1 MTSAK
6 RSRAPAKKPRRP
18 SVARSKSKSART
30 APKAAKTGS
39 NTRKDKRGPPLV
51 VLLELTRKLVDQTAL
66 ETALSAVTDAAIQ
79 IIDADHAS
87 IRLLDASHSELL
99 SGARSGAGAGRRPM
113 TFRKGQGVLGWV
125 VEYRESIRLDD
136 TRSDP
141 RFVAQPT
148 TQGFRVV
155 SLIAE
160 PLWSAGEV
168 IGVLSAS
175 SPHAGAFGPSD
186 QLMMRLLANCS
197 TPPIERARL
206 RRLALTDDLT
216 LAYNQRYLSPRYNE
230 EIERAKR
237 TGQPLSILMLDL
249 DHFKRVNDEHGHD
262 AGDVALRLFADRV
275 RSLVRRVDIFIRRGG
290 EEFLLVMPSTTNT
303 QARATAER
311 IRRSLTERE
320 LDLGG
325 GTRIRQTVSIGVAT
339 WDEREAPEALLRRAD
354 VAMYQAKE
362 HGRDR
367 VSVSPPPNQA

>member
-1 MTSAK
+1 MASAK
-6 RSRAPAKKPRRP
+6 RPRAKARPTRAPSRPQPKK
-18 SVARSKSKSART
+18 K
-30 APKAAKTGS
+30 PKAAPPKAP
-39 NTRKDKRGPPLV
+39 NRHKDALF
-51 VLLELTRKLVDQTAL
+51 VLLELTRKLVDQAAL
-66 ETALSAVTDAAIQ
+66 ETALAAVTDAALEIVG
-79 IIDADHAS
+79 ADHAS

-99 SGARSGAGAGRRPM
+99 SGARSGVGVGRRPM

-125 VEYRESIRLDD
+125 VEYKEPIRIDD
-136 TRSDP
+136 ARTDP
-141 RFVAQPT
+141 RFVAQPAA
-148 TQGFRVV
+148 QGFRVV

-160 PLWSAGEV
+160 PLWSAGAV

-175 SPHAGAFGPSD
+175 SPRARAFGADD
-186 QLMMRLLANCS
+186 QLLMRLLANCS

-230 EIERAKR
+230 EIERARR

-249 DHFKRVNDEHGHD
+249 DHFKTVNDRFGHD
-262 AGDVALRLFADRV
+262 SGDVALRLFADRV
-275 RSLVRRVDIFIRRGG
+275 RSLVRRVDVFIRRGG
-290 EEFLLVMPSTTNT
+290 EEFLIVMPATTNT

-311 IRRSLTERE
+311 IRRSLAETE

-339 WDEREAPEALLRRAD
+339 WDETEAPESLLRRAD
-354 VAMYQAKE
+354 VALYRAKE

-367 VSVSPPPNQA
+367 VSVSPPPNAP